1 MEDHLKGLKTGNQC
15 RQSGEMQEPELMVNW
30 VISTKKKK
38 KCNTHK
44 RFEKKRKIRCDSSGE
59 ERNEYYL
66 PNMPKKEAGRISNL
80 EPHVRPKT
88 KFVIHAKK

>member
-44 RFEKKRKIRCDSSGE
+44 RFEKKGKS
-59 ERNEYYL
+59 
-66 PNMPKKEAGRISNL
+66 
-80 EPHVRPKT
+80 V
-88 KFVIHAKK
+88 VIQVAKKGMNTIYQICRKKKLEELATLNHMFAQRQNS